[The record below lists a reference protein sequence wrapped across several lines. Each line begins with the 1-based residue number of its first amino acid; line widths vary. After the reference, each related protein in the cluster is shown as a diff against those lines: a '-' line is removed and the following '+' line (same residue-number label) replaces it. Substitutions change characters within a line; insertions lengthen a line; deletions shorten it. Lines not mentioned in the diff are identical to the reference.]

1 MIAGPI
7 LLDTNALL
15 WWTVAPDKIAPQVRE
30 RMAAPST
37 ELVVSAASA
46 WEVAIKTRAG
56 KLPGGETLLSMWDET
71 LASIRAEPIAIT
83 AADAIMAGSLPWPHR
98 DPFDRLLVAQAAR
111 RGLTLASSDSTVLA
125 GAMSPTVDTRGL
137 PAEHQRQ

>member
-1 MIAGPI
+1 MITNPV

-15 WWTVAPDKIAPQVRE
+15 WLTVAPERVAPGVGDHLAE
-30 RMAAPST
+30 PST

-56 KLPGGETLLSMWDET
+56 KLPGGEAPLSVWEET
-71 LASIRAEPIAIT
+71 RSNIRAEAIDIA
-83 AADAIMAGSLPWPHR
+83 AADAIMAGGLPWPHR
-98 DPFDRLLVAQAAR
+98 DPFDRMLVAQATR

-125 GAMSPTVDTRGL
+125 GAISATLDTRG
-137 PAEHQRQ
+137 